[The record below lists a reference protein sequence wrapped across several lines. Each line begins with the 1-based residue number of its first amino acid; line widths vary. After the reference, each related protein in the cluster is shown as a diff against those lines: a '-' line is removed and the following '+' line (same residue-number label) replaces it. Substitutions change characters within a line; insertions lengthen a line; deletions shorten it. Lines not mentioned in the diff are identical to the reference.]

1 MSAETQDILDRALK
15 LSAVDKARLVDKLLS
30 SLDKPDEAIDGLWR
44 KEVEDR
50 LEAYRA
56 GKMRAVSLEQALAK
70 YHK

>member
-15 LSAVDKARLVDKLLS
+15 LPAVDKARLVDKLLS
-30 SLDKPDEAIDGLWR
+30 SLDKPDEAMEASWR

-56 GKMRAVSLEQALAK
+56 GT
-70 YHK
+70 